1 MIKLDE
7 IELLEEFDR
16 ALFEGFDIE
25 LLNAAGWE
33 IRIING
39 EEEWIK
45 STKRVKNAMMSFKIV
60 LERIVTILKM

>member
-25 LLNAAGWE
+25 QLNAAGWE

-45 STKRVKNAMMSFKIV
+45 STKRV
-60 LERIVTILKM
+60 